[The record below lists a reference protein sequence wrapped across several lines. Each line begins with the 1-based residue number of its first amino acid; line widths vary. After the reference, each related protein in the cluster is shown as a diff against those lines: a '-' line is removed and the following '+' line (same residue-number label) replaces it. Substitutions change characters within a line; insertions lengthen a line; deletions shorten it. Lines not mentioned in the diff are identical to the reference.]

1 METLVVSEIFGPT
14 VQGEGPYSGHPVA
27 FLRLGRCNLDCK
39 WCDTPY
45 TWDWKGKNGIT
56 YDPAKELQKVQI
68 DEVLE
73 RICEH
78 LPGTIN
84 DRIVISGGEPLLQRN
99 SLEALAGLIKER
111 EPDLPIDIETNG
123 TLAPLF
129 VPGITYV
136 VSPKLKSSG
145 VAWNPKWYKSIKTLS
160 ERAGYGFA
168 WLKFVITD
176 PEDFRQVDNI
186 VRETGFPP
194 WCVYVMPQGVTK
206 EELDENC
213 QWVADLAMLK
223 GYLYSDRLH
232 VRFWNDERGK

>member
-1 METLVVSEIFGPT
+1 METLAVSEIFGPT

-45 TWDWKGKNGIT
+45 TWDWKGKNGT
-56 YDPAKELQKVQI
+56 VYDPKKELKKLHI
-68 DEVLE
+68 KEVAEKLA
-73 RICEH
+73 EH

-99 SLEALAGLIKER
+99 GLENLANLIKER
-111 EPDLPIDIETNG
+111 YPEIPIDIETNG
-123 TLAPLF
+123 TMPPLF
-129 VPGITYV
+129 VPDITYV
-136 VSPKLKSSG
+136 ISPKLAGSG
-145 VAWNPKWYKSIKTLS
+145 VTWNPKWYKTIANIS
-160 ERAGYGFA
+160 ERAGHGFA
-168 WLKFVITD
+168 WLKFVITHPD
-176 PEDFRQVDNI
+176 DFHQVDNI
-186 VRETGFPP
+186 VRETNFPP
-194 WCVYVMPQGVTK
+194 WHVYVMPQGVTK
-206 EELDENC
+206 SEIDENC